1 MIRLQNTEYLY
12 ALALIPVL
20 ILIYIWAMK
29 IKQKSLRTFGDINL
43 MKLLIPD
50 LPIYKNIIKFT
61 LPAIALSLIILGLAN
76 LQVGSKLEEVKREG
90 VDIIIALDVSNSMKA
105 EDIKPNRLESAKRE
119 ISLLADKLQNDRIG
133 LVVFAGQA
141 FLQLPLT
148 PDYSAAKLL
157 VSTVETDIVP
167 VQGTA
172 IGAAIRLA
180 MKSFVAGEQKHKVI
194 LIITD
199 GENHEDDAI
208 GEAKNAADEGVIVHT
223 IGMGSPLGTP
233 LPLYQNRVQVGYK
246 KDKDGNIILTKL
258 DELVLQQIA
267 QAGNGKYISA
277 VNGRKQLE
285 TILDEIALME
295 KKEYASK
302 IYTEYEDRFQ
312 YFLGFALFFLV
323 MDFFISERKNKWI
336 SKWNLFGE
344 VKK

>member
-1 MIRLQNTEYLY
+1 MIRFQNTEYLY

-119 ISLLADKLQNDRIG
+119 ISLLTDKLQNDRIG

-141 FLQLPLT
+141 YLQLPLT

-277 VNGRKQLE
+277 ASGTKQLG

>member
-1 MIRLQNTEYLY
+1 MIRFQNTEYLY

-61 LPAIALSLIILGLAN
+61 LPALALSLIILGLAN

-119 ISLLADKLQNDRIG
+119 ISQLIDKLQNDRIG

-141 FLQLPLT
+141 YLQLPLT

-194 LIITD
+194 VIITD

-208 GEAKNAADEGVIVHT
+208 AEAQSATDEGVIVHT

-277 VNGRKQLE
+277 ANGRKQLE

-312 YFLGFALFFLV
+312 YFLGFALFFLI